1 MPAERIDE
9 VLLQK
14 YLLGNLSEQ
23 ERVRVE
29 DRAFADPAYLGA
41 LEAAEADLID
51 AYVRGELS
59 QADRRQFE
67 RLFLTSRQR
76 RNKVEFAR
84 ALATVAAES
93 KPLQF
98 AVQERQSVWQAFL
111 NLLHASDPALRFA
124 AGMVA
129 LAVVAGAS
137 WLAVQNI
144 GMRSRVAALEAQ
156 GREMR
161 LHEQAVRQQLSEEQ
175 ARAANLAAQSQKPS
189 AGNGRPQLLA
199 SLVFLPGLSRAGTSV
214 QQLALNSM
222 AQLAHIEIRLEPR
235 DEYPRYR
242 VELHTGGG
250 DDVLARSNLTRRR
263 TSSGY
268 GVSFDIPSSA
278 IPAGDYEL
286 ALKGVAEGHT
296 TDIGYYYFRVLKQ

>member
-1 MPAERIDE
+1 MDGGTSHMPTERIDE
-9 VLLQK
+9 VLLQR

-84 ALATVAAES
+84 ALATIAAES

-98 AVQERQSVWQAFL
+98 PVHERQSVWQAFL

-124 AGMVA
+124 AGMAA
-129 LAVVAGAS
+129 LVVVAGSS
-137 WLAVQNI
+137 WLAVQYI

-189 AGNGRPQLLA
+189 ADNGRPQLLA
-199 SLVFLPGLSRAGTSV
+199 SLVFLPG
-214 QQLALNSM
+214 
-222 AQLAHIEIRLEPR
+222 
-235 DEYPRYR
+235 
-242 VELHTGGG
+242 
-250 DDVLARSNLTRRR
+250 
-263 TSSGY
+263 
-268 GVSFDIPSSA
+268 
-278 IPAGDYEL
+278 
-286 ALKGVAEGHT
+286 
-296 TDIGYYYFRVLKQ
+296 